1 MIYHKHAHKQ
11 AAPQA
16 SPHTR
21 TSSNRSSPPR
31 TVMQTIKAIMF
42 LERFVQLTHP
52 SLQIIPKLFPHH
64 RKKSDGTKDATAH
77 ARCSHT
83 HVKGLGPSSS
93 GEFRPPMIKR
103 RVRRQDSQGRRQ
115 PPLLKICGCSG
126 PVSSCGCSGPALAWR
141 WTRWTFICPS
151 WASMM
156 KNA

>member
-16 SPHTR
+16 SPHAR
-21 TSSNRSSPPR
+21 TNSNRSSPPR
-31 TVMQTIKAIMF
+31 TVMQTFKAIMF
-42 LERFVQLTHP
+42 LGRFVQFTHP
-52 SLQIIPKLFPHH
+52 FSPNDPQIVPPSSQDERWNK
-64 RKKSDGTKDATAH
+64 RRDSTCKMQSH
-77 ARCSHT
+77 ALR
-83 HVKGLGPSSS
+83 GLGPLIK
-93 GEFRPPMIKR
+93 RRIPPPMIKR
-103 RVRRQDSQGRRQ
+103 RVRRTQGRRQ